1 MDTLQGTSMLDVN
14 AALNGISSLRGVDYL
29 AEIRQLMHETGTA
42 TGARRV
48 EPRLGELASF
58 YPLEFDANYSHV
70 LALELC
76 RTRDD
81 MLSLW
86 LQLHERF
93 PQELKPLRY
102 IVRWFYRAKRVD
114 EACNFIEA
122 VLPSVPKVA
131 DDLLEKGEL
140 YCELRK
146 TERAQTYF
154 TQFIERFPE
163 DVRGRISYARRLK
176 DWGNSFLALSVLE
189 GINHSTVGS
198 NASGQ
203 FIRELRDGMAV
214 LAKRYDEDTL
224 KSRDASGLALALAI
238 EKYASRREEPPAT
251 NRLGKV
257 SLITGSLAAG
267 GAERQIARVGIRLT
281 AAFRME
287 RPLAGVVLTE
297 PCHVVLKSLKS
308 AEGYDF
314 FLPAVRRN
322 DVETRE
328 IDDFPTERIQDLA
341 LGDDEISTLLPIL
354 PKSALYGIQR
364 MVNYFR
370 EEKIE
375 VAFIWQDGAVLFAAL
390 AALIAGVPRIVVSV
404 RGLPPSL
411 RVHLFHPAYQD
422 MYRALAVTPGV
433 RFSSNSEAAVKAYT
447 DWLKVDNLKFSI
459 VHNGVLIPLLPVAD
473 GDVDLWEKFQLSN
486 ADATTT
492 IGSVFRFDTDK
503 RPSLWIDFAHAYLQR
518 RPRTKIVLVGGG
530 RMLKE
535 AKEKAARLGIID
547 RVLFTG
553 LSDNVGFWLKK
564 MDAFVLLSRFEGL
577 PNALIEAQLCGV
589 PVVTTPA
596 GGAADTVVEGITGCV
611 LSTVEE
617 VDMEECCDKVD
628 NVLAFGQADP
638 LALTRIRHIA
648 EERFSTEAMVLRT
661 VRLLAGNYEDG
672 SLT

>member
-1 MDTLQGTSMLDVN
+1 MLDVN
-14 AALNGISSLRGVDYL
+14 AALLGGSSLQNAEYL
-29 AEIRQLMHETGTA
+29 HEIKQLMQETGTA

-48 EPRLGELASF
+48 EPRLRELVSV
-58 YPLEFDANYSHV
+58 YPLEFDVNYNHV

-76 RTRDD
+76 RTRHD
-81 MLSLW
+81 MLFLW

-93 PQELKPLRY
+93 PKELKPLRY
-102 IVRWFYRAKRVD
+102 IVRWFYREKRLD
-114 EACNFIEA
+114 EACDFIEA
-122 VLPSVPKVA
+122 VLPSVPEAA
-131 DDLLEKGEL
+131 DELLEKGEL

-146 TERAQTYF
+146 NDAAESLF
-154 TQFIERFPE
+154 TRLIERFPE
-163 DVRGRISYARRLK
+163 DTRGRICYARRLK
-176 DWGNSFLALSVLE
+176 EWGNSFAALSVLD
-189 GINHSTVGS
+189 GLNPATVGS
-198 NASGQ
+198 HASGQ
-203 FIRELRDGMAV
+203 FIKDLRDGMAV
-214 LAKRYDEDTL
+214 LAKRYDDETL
-224 KSRDASGLALALAI
+224 QSRDTSGLALALVI

-281 AAFRME
+281 DAFRNK

-322 DVETRE
+322 EVETRE
-328 IDDFPTERIQDLA
+328 IDDFLAIRNQDLA
-341 LGDDEISTLLPIL
+341 LCDPEVSMLLPML
-354 PKSALYGIQR
+354 PKAAVYGIRR

-370 EEKIE
+370 DEKIE

-390 AALIAGVPRIVVSV
+390 AALIAGVPRIVISV

-411 RVHLFHPAYQD
+411 RVHLFHPAYRD

-433 RFSSNSEAAVKAYT
+433 RFSSNSEAAVQAYI
-447 DWLKVDNLKFSI
+447 DWLKVDNLNFSI
-459 VHNGVLIPLLPVAD
+459 VHNGVLVPSLPDAD
-473 GDVDLWEKFQLSN
+473 RDVELWEGLQLSN
-486 ADATTT
+486 ADATVT

-518 RPRTKIVLVGGG
+518 HPKTNIVLVGGG

-535 AKEKAARLGIID
+535 AKEKAARLGIAD
-547 RVLFTG
+547 RLLFTG
-553 LSDNVGFWLKK
+553 LSDNVGFWLRK

-596 GGAADTVVEGITGCV
+596 GGAADTVVEGVTGCV
-611 LSTVEE
+611 LSTVEH

-628 NVLAFGQADP
+628 EVLAFKQADSQTS
-638 LALTRIRHIA
+638 AKIRLIA

-661 VRLLAGNYEDG
+661 VRLLAGDCEGDA
-672 SLT
+672 L